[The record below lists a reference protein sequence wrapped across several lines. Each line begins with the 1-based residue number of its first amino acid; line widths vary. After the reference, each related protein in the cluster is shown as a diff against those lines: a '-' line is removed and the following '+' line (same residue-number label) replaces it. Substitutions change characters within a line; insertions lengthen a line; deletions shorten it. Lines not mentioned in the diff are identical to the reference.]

1 MKLLTT
7 IAALL
12 FSFSAFSQDL
22 IEYNDGKFL
31 RNEKELSIEQVEN
44 FMEEYRVGW
53 EAKANYKKGV
63 RFNKRASDQGRLSRN
78 LMGLGVGAVG
88 ISIGGSVIGLGGIIE
103 DPYIFTGTGG
113 NPELARLFYLMG
125 GVISV
130 ATLVSSFKISSSEHW
145 ISKRD
150 DAFSQLT
157 NQLNSAILQID
168 SKQIKD

>member
-1 MKLLTT
+1 MKVKTL
-7 IAALL
+7 IIALL
-12 FSFSAFSQDL
+12 LSFTTFSQDL

-88 ISIGGSVIGLGGIIE
+88 IFVGGSAVGLGGLIE
-103 DPYIFTGTGG
+103 NPIFGG
-113 NPELARLFYLMG
+113 DGDPELARLFYLTG

-130 ATLVSSFKISSSEHW
+130 ASLVSSSKISSSEHW
-145 ISKRD
+145 INKRD
-150 DAFSQLT
+150 KAFGQLT
-157 NQLNSAILQID
+157 NQLNSSIRQGGT
-168 SKQIKD
+168 KQIND